1 MKIINLVRSTFFP
14 GLMILL
20 LANAKSQ
27 APEPIA
33 YYDFEGDV
41 GNVVI
46 DKSENGNDAEVTR
59 PGQTTL
65 GNNGGAPEGSSPST
79 SADFQDGLL
88 NVPGIGLGNIIS
100 GSGSYTF
107 TAWLKPSDL
116 NGEKFLFGQTSQGIH
131 NGIRNNG
138 FLHQA
143 HWGADTN
150 GATNL
155 NSYLAEDADGW
166 IHAAWT
172 YDGGSD
178 IGKIYLDGKIDW
190 EGNKSAPNGSGNLII
205 GGRNGGETGYVGL
218 VDEIAIWDEVLSTED
233 ISTLAQGGASPL
245 GIEGTD
251 DDDDGLPDWWED
263 KYDVDDPGA
272 DPDQD
277 GLTNAD
283 EFEVNTNP
291 QEADTDGDGF
301 NDGTEIDEGSDPTN
315 PNSVAGLPIPIAYYN
330 FESKSTTASDQ
341 SFNDNI
347 ATATDL
353 VDFVDEG
360 APTGPSPGSAAQL
373 DGGHFRVPSIDMN
386 SQIRDAGDGSYTM
399 SAWIKPSE
407 LGGERF
413 LFGQTSQG
421 IHHGIRNNG
430 FLHSAHWGADW
441 NSNTNLGDYDPPEN
455 QGGWFHA
462 AWVYDGSS
470 DTAKMYLDGVLDG
483 TNSQRAPNGGGH
495 LIIGAR
501 NNGEAQYLGLLDEV
515 AIWDKVISEGE
526 ILKLAQGGSPTASL
540 ADADK
545 DGFIDAWE
553 KKYAGNLTDLDGNN
567 EEADYDKDGL
577 TDAEE
582 YKLRISDPTKS
593 DSDDDGLDD
602 FTEIDDG
609 TDPSNADTDNDGLND
624 GAEITAKTDPTD
636 PDTDGDGYMDGI
648 EVVNGSDPNDDNS
661 TPPPLLA
668 YYDFEG
674 DQGNIVK
681 DKGNW
686 GNDAEVTRPEQ
697 TYLGIKGG
705 APEGSSPTTAAE
717 FNDGLINVPG
727 INLSKII
734 SGEGSYTFSAWLKP
748 TNLDGDKFL
757 FGQTNQGIHN
767 GIRNNGFLHQAHWG
781 ADTNGATNLN
791 DYLNNDLDG
800 WIHAAWTYDG
810 ESDTGKIYLDG
821 ELDWEGAKRAPNGN
835 GNLIIGGRNGGG
847 AGYVGLIDEVA
858 IWEDV
863 RSEEFIASLANG
875 ANPNSREGVDADED
889 GLPDWWEDRY
899 GVDDPDSDPDQDG
912 LTNIDEFEEGTDPEE
927 ADTDDD
933 GLNDGKEISLGTSP
947 FLKDTDGDGL
957 EDGKESEIGTNPTE
971 KDTDGDSYSDQAEIL
986 AKTDPLDENSFP
998 NPLMPILFYDFEG
1011 DDNNTVTD
1019 KSDSGNNAEV
1029 TRPNG
1034 TTLGVPGGAPSGS
1047 SPETGAEMNNGLLN
1061 VPGIN
1066 LSKIIN
1072 DNGSYTYTAWLKP
1085 TELGGD
1091 KFLWGQTVQG
1101 IHNGIRNGGFLHQAH
1116 WGADTNGATNL
1127 NDYLDNDLDGWI
1139 HAAWTYDGE
1148 TDTGQIYLDGT
1159 LDWEGNK
1166 RAPNGSGNLIIGGRN
1181 GGEAGYVGL
1190 IDDIAV
1196 WNDVL
1201 AAKIIAS
1208 LAEGASPIP
1217 QNNTDDDED
1226 GLPDFWET
1234 KHAVDDPEADP
1245 DQDGLTNAEEYD
1257 NKTDPNK
1264 ADSDEDGLDDGTE
1277 VAWKSS
1283 PLNKDTDSDGLSDSE
1298 EKAAGTDPTKDD
1310 TDEDGYSDLKE
1321 IESGS
1326 NPLNANSV
1334 PPAPP
1339 VDEPLFFYDFEG
1351 DEGDLVTDKAERG
1364 NDADVTRPGQTELG
1378 VPGGAPQGSSPG
1390 TAIEF
1395 NDGLLNVPGVE
1406 MAEIIS
1412 GEGSY
1417 TMSAWLKPTNL
1428 GGDKFLFGQ
1437 TSQGIHNGIRNGG
1450 FLHQA
1455 HWGADTNGATN
1466 LNGYLEADEDGWIHA
1481 AWTYDGETDTGKI
1494 YLDGSLDW
1502 EGSKRAPNGSG
1513 NLIIGGRNGG
1523 GNGYFGLADDIAMW
1537 DMTLEPEAIKELAL
1551 GSSPIGSK
1559 LPFQITSITY
1569 DLQSGEIELTWESK
1583 PGRNYL
1589 LLYNTSLE
1597 NWDADIDDSIES
1609 GGDSTTYRFEN
1620 PEGPEAKALFFKVIE
1635 N

>member
-1 MKIINLVRSTFFP
+1 MINQLRSTFFT

-20 LANAKSQ
+20 IVNAKSQ
-27 APEPIA
+27 TPTPIA
-33 YYDFEGDV
+33 YYDFEGDKENIV
-41 GNVVI
+41 T
-46 DKSENGNDAEVTR
+46 DKSDQGNDAEVTS

-65 GNNGGAPEGSSPST
+65 GINTGAPEGSSPAT
-79 SADFQDGLL
+79 SAFFQNGLL
-88 NVPGIGLGNIIS
+88 NVPGIGLGNIIN
-100 GSGSYTF
+100 GTGSYTF

-116 NGEKFLFGQTSQGIH
+116 SGNKFLFGQTSQGIH

-155 NSYLAEDADGW
+155 NSYLAEDEDGW

-178 IGKIYLDGKIDW
+178 IGKIYLDGTVDW

-205 GGRNGGETGYVGL
+205 GGSNGGGDGYHGL
-218 VDEIAIWDEVLSTED
+218 IDEIAIWDEVLSTED
-233 ISTLAQGGASPL
+233 IFTLAQGGASPL
-245 GIEGTD
+245 GLEGTD

-263 KYDVDDPGA
+263 KNDIDDPEA

-277 GLTNAD
+277 GLTNED
-283 EFEVNTNP
+283 EFQAGTDP
-291 QEADTDGDGF
+291 QESDTDGDGF
-301 NDGTEIDEGSDPTN
+301 NDGTEIANGSDPTN
-315 PNSVAGLPIPIAYYN
+315 PNSVAGLPIPIAYYD
-330 FESKSTTASDQ
+330 FEGKSVTTSDQ
-341 SFNDNI
+341 SFNDNL

-353 VDFVDEG
+353 VDFVDGG
-360 APTGPSPGSAAQL
+360 APTGASPGSAAQL

-399 SAWIKPSE
+399 TAWIKPSA
-407 LGGERF
+407 LDGERF

-441 NSNTNLGDYDPPEN
+441 NSNTNLGDYTPPEAQN
-455 QGGWFHA
+455 GWLHA

-483 TNSQRAPNGGGH
+483 TLSQRAPNGGGY
-495 LIIGAR
+495 LIFGAR
-501 NNGEAQYLGLLDEV
+501 NNGEAQYRGLVDEV
-515 AIWDKVISEGE
+515 AIWDKAISESE
-526 ILKLAQGGSPTASL
+526 ILKLAKGGSPVASL
-540 ADADK
+540 SDADK

-567 EEADYDKDGL
+567 EEADFDKDGL

-609 TDPSNADTDNDGLND
+609 TDPSNPDTDNDGLND

-681 DKGNW
+681 DKGSW
-686 GNDAEVTRPEQ
+686 GNDAEVTRPDQ
-697 TYLGIKGG
+697 TTLGIEGG
-705 APEGSSPTTAAE
+705 APGGSSPITAAQL
-717 FNDGLINVPG
+717 NDGLLNVPG
-727 INLSKII
+727 IDLTKII

-748 TNLDGDKFL
+748 TDLGGDKFL
-757 FGQTNQGIHN
+757 FGQTVQGIHN
-767 GIRNNGFLHQAHWG
+767 GIRNNGYLHQAHWG

-791 DYLNNDLDG
+791 DYLADDLDG

-810 ESDTGKIYLDG
+810 ETDTGQIYLDG
-821 ELDWEGAKRAPNGN
+821 VIDYEGAKNAPNGS

-847 AGYVGLIDEVA
+847 GGYVGLIDEIA

-863 RSEEFIASLANG
+863 QSEEFIASLAEG
-875 ANPNSREGVDADED
+875 ASPVSGKVADADED
-889 GLPDWWEDRY
+889 GLPDWWEDRHD
-899 GVDDPDSDPDQDG
+899 VDDPESDPDQDG
-912 LTNIDEFEEGTDPEE
+912 LANIDEFEEGTDPQE
-927 ADTDDD
+927 ADTDGD

-947 FLKDTDGDGL
+947 FLIDTDNDGL
-957 EDGKESEIGTNPTE
+957 EDGQENEIGTDPTE

-1019 KSDSGNNAEV
+1019 KSGSGNNAEV

-1047 SPETGAEMNNGLLN
+1047 SPETGAELNNGLLN

-1066 LSKIIN
+1066 LNNVIN
-1072 DNGSYTYTAWLKP
+1072 NNGSYTYTAWLKP

-1101 IHNGIRNGGFLHQAH
+1101 IHNGIRSGGFLHQAH

-1148 TDTGQIYLDGT
+1148 TDTGQIYLDGA

-1181 GGEAGYVGL
+1181 GGESGYVGL

-1201 AAKIIAS
+1201 AEKIIAN

-1234 KHAVDDPEADP
+1234 RNGVDDPEADP
-1245 DQDGLTNAEEYD
+1245 DQDGLTNADEYD
-1257 NKTDPNK
+1257 NKTNPNK
-1264 ADSDEDGLDDGTE
+1264 ADTDEDGLDDGTE
-1277 VAWKSS
+1277 VAGKSS
-1283 PLNKDTDSDGLSDSE
+1283 PLSKDTDNDGLSDSE
-1298 EKAAGTDPTKDD
+1298 EKDSGTDPTKDD

-1321 IESGS
+1321 IEAGS

-1334 PPAPP
+1334 PQAPP

-1351 DEGDLVTDKAERG
+1351 DEGDLVTDKGQRG
-1364 NDADVTRPGQTELG
+1364 NNADVTRAAQTELG
-1378 VPGGAPQGSSPG
+1378 VIGGAPQGSSPG

-1395 NDGLLNVPGVE
+1395 SDGLLNVPGVD

-1412 GEGSY
+1412 GNGSY
-1417 TMSAWLKPTNL
+1417 TMSAWLKPSNL
-1428 GGDKFLFGQ
+1428 NANKFLFGQ
-1437 TSQGIHNGIRNGG
+1437 TNQGIHNGIRNGG

-1502 EGSKRAPNGSG
+1502 EGNKRAPNGSG
-1513 NLIIGGRNGG
+1513 NLIIGGRSGG
-1523 GNGYFGLADDIAMW
+1523 GDGYYGLADDIAMW
-1537 DMTLEPEAIKELAL
+1537 DMVLEPEAIKELAL
-1551 GSSPIGSK
+1551 GGSPIGAN

-1569 DLQSGEIELTWESK
+1569 DLQSGEIELTWDSK

-1609 GGDSTTYRFEN
+1609 GGESTTYRFEN

>member
-1 MKIINLVRSTFFP
+1 MINQLRSNFFT

-20 LANAKSQ
+20 IVNAKSQ
-27 APEPIA
+27 TPTPIA
-33 YYDFEGDV
+33 YYDFEGDKENIV
-41 GNVVI
+41 T
-46 DKSENGNDAEVTR
+46 DKSDQGNDAEVTS

-65 GNNGGAPEGSSPST
+65 GINAGAPEGSSPAT
-79 SADFQDGLL
+79 AAFFQNGLL
-88 NVPGIGLGNIIS
+88 NVPGIGLGNIIN
-100 GSGSYTF
+100 GTGSYTF

-116 NGEKFLFGQTSQGIH
+116 SGNKFLFGQTSQGIH

-155 NSYLAEDADGW
+155 NSYLAEDEDGW

-178 IGKIYLDGKIDW
+178 IGKIYLDGTVDW

-205 GGRNGGETGYVGL
+205 GGSNGGGDGYHGL
-218 VDEIAIWDEVLSTED
+218 IDEIAIWDEVLSTED
-233 ISTLAQGGASPL
+233 IFTLAQGGASPL
-245 GIEGTD
+245 GLEGTD

-263 KYDVDDPGA
+263 KNDIDDPEA

-277 GLTNAD
+277 GLTNED
-283 EFEVNTNP
+283 EFQAGTDP
-291 QEADTDGDGF
+291 QESDTDGDGF
-301 NDGTEIDEGSDPTN
+301 NDGTEIANGSDPTN
-315 PNSVAGLPIPIAYYN
+315 PNSVAGLPIPIAYYD
-330 FESKSTTASDQ
+330 FEGKSVTTSDQ
-341 SFNDNI
+341 SFNDNL

-353 VDFVDEG
+353 VDFVDGG
-360 APTGPSPGSAAQL
+360 APTGASPGSAAQL

-399 SAWIKPSE
+399 TAWIKPSA
-407 LGGERF
+407 LDGERF

-441 NSNTNLGDYDPPEN
+441 NSNTNLGDYTPPEN
-455 QGGWFHA
+455 QNGWLHA

-483 TNSQRAPNGGGH
+483 TLSQRAPNGGGY
-495 LIIGAR
+495 LIFGAR
-501 NNGEAQYLGLLDEV
+501 NNGEAQYRGLVDEV
-515 AIWDKVISEGE
+515 AIWDKAISESE
-526 ILKLAQGGSPTASL
+526 ILKLAKGGSPVASL
-540 ADADK
+540 SDADK

-567 EEADYDKDGL
+567 EEADFDKDGL

-609 TDPSNADTDNDGLND
+609 TNPSNPDTDNDGLND

-681 DKGNW
+681 DKGSW
-686 GNDAEVTRPEQ
+686 GNDAEVTRPDQ
-697 TYLGIKGG
+697 TTLGIEGG
-705 APEGSSPTTAAE
+705 APGGSSPITAAQL
-717 FNDGLINVPG
+717 NDGLLNVPG
-727 INLSKII
+727 IDLTKII

-748 TNLDGDKFL
+748 TDLGGDKFL
-757 FGQTNQGIHN
+757 FGQTIQGIHN
-767 GIRNNGFLHQAHWG
+767 GIRNN
-781 ADTNGATNLN
+781 
-791 DYLNNDLDG
+791 
-800 WIHAAWTYDG
+800 
-810 ESDTGKIYLDG
+810 
-821 ELDWEGAKRAPNGN
+821 
-835 GNLIIGGRNGGG
+835 
-847 AGYVGLIDEVA
+847 
-858 IWEDV
+858 
-863 RSEEFIASLANG
+863 
-875 ANPNSREGVDADED
+875 
-889 GLPDWWEDRY
+889 
-899 GVDDPDSDPDQDG
+899 
-912 LTNIDEFEEGTDPEE
+912 
-927 ADTDDD
+927 
-933 GLNDGKEISLGTSP
+933 
-947 FLKDTDGDGL
+947 
-957 EDGKESEIGTNPTE
+957 
-971 KDTDGDSYSDQAEIL
+971 
-986 AKTDPLDENSFP
+986 
-998 NPLMPILFYDFEG
+998 
-1011 DDNNTVTD
+1011 
-1019 KSDSGNNAEV
+1019 
-1029 TRPNG
+1029 
-1034 TTLGVPGGAPSGS
+1034 
-1047 SPETGAEMNNGLLN
+1047 
-1061 VPGIN
+1061 
-1066 LSKIIN
+1066 
-1072 DNGSYTYTAWLKP
+1072 
-1085 TELGGD
+1085 
-1091 KFLWGQTVQG
+1091 
-1101 IHNGIRNGGFLHQAH
+1101 GFLHQAH

-1148 TDTGQIYLDGT
+1148 TDTGQIYLDGA

-1181 GGEAGYVGL
+1181 GGESGYVGL

-1201 AAKIIAS
+1201 AEKNIAN

-1234 KHAVDDPEADP
+1234 RNGVDDPEADP
-1245 DQDGLTNAEEYD
+1245 DQDGLTNADEYD
-1257 NKTDPNK
+1257 NKTNPNK
-1264 ADSDEDGLDDGTE
+1264 ADTDEDGLDDGTE
-1277 VAWKSS
+1277 VAGKSS
-1283 PLNKDTDSDGLSDSE
+1283 PLSKDTDNDGLSDSE
-1298 EKAAGTDPTKDD
+1298 EKDSGTDPTKDD

-1321 IESGS
+1321 IEAGS

-1334 PPAPP
+1334 PQAPP

-1351 DEGDLVTDKAERG
+1351 DEGDLVTDKADRG
-1364 NDADVTRPGQTELG
+1364 NDADVTRPGQTTLG

-1395 NDGLLNVPGVE
+1395 DDGLLNVPGVE
-1406 MAEIIS
+1406 IAEIIS

-1417 TMSAWLKPTNL
+1417 TFSAWLKPTDL

-1437 TSQGIHNGIRNGG
+1437 TSQGIHNGIRSGG

-1494 YLDGSLDW
+1494 YLDGDLDW

-1523 GNGYFGLADDIAMW
+1523 GSGYIGLADDIAMW
-1537 DMTLEPEAIKELAL
+1537 DMVLESEAITELAQ

-1559 LPFQITSITY
+1559 LPFQITAIIY
-1569 DLQSGEIELTWESK
+1569 DIESGEIEVTWDSK
-1583 PGRNYL
+1583 PGRNYM

-1597 NWDADIDDSIES
+1597 NWDADIDDSIDS
-1609 GGDSTTYRFEN
+1609 GGESTTYRFEN
-1620 PEGPEAKALFFKVIE
+1620 PEGVEARSLFFKVIQ

>member
-1 MKIINLVRSTFFP
+1 MRLALFT
-14 GLMILL
+14 GLMVLL
-20 LANAKSQ
+20 IIDAKSQ
-27 APEPIA
+27 TPVPIA
-33 YYDFEGDV
+33 YYDFE
-41 GNVVI
+41 
-46 DKSENGNDAEVTR
+46 
-59 PGQTTL
+59 
-65 GNNGGAPEGSSPST
+65 
-79 SADFQDGLL
+79 
-88 NVPGIGLGNIIS
+88 
-100 GSGSYTF
+100 
-107 TAWLKPSDL
+107 
-116 NGEKFLFGQTSQGIH
+116 
-131 NGIRNNG
+131 
-138 FLHQA
+138 
-143 HWGADTN
+143 
-150 GATNL
+150 
-155 NSYLAEDADGW
+155 
-166 IHAAWT
+166 
-172 YDGGSD
+172 
-178 IGKIYLDGKIDW
+178 
-190 EGNKSAPNGSGNLII
+190 
-205 GGRNGGETGYVGL
+205 
-218 VDEIAIWDEVLSTED
+218 
-233 ISTLAQGGASPL
+233 
-245 GIEGTD
+245 
-251 DDDDGLPDWWED
+251 
-263 KYDVDDPGA
+263 
-272 DPDQD
+272 
-277 GLTNAD
+277 
-283 EFEVNTNP
+283 
-291 QEADTDGDGF
+291 
-301 NDGTEIDEGSDPTN
+301 
-315 PNSVAGLPIPIAYYN
+315 
-330 FESKSTTASDQ
+330 SKSTIASDQ

-360 APTGPSPGSAAQL
+360 APTGPSPGAAAQL
-373 DGGHFRVPSIDMN
+373 VGGHFRVPSIDLN
-386 SQIRDAGDGSYTM
+386 SQIRDSGDGSYTM
-399 SAWIKPSE
+399 TAWIKPSA
-407 LGGERF
+407 LDGERF

-421 IHHGIRNNG
+421 IHHGIRNGG

-441 NSNTNLGDYDPPEN
+441 NSDTNLGDYTPPEN
-455 QGGWFHA
+455 QDGWLHA

-582 YKLRISDPTKS
+582 YKLRISDPTKL

-686 GNDAEVTRPEQ
+686 GNDAEVTRPDQ
-697 TYLGIKGG
+697 TTLGIEGG
-705 APEGSSPTTAAE
+705 APGGSSPSTAAE

-748 TNLDGDKFL
+748 TNLGGDKFL

-791 DYLNNDLDG
+791 DYLDNDLDG

-810 ESDTGKIYLDG
+810 ETDTGKIYLDG

-863 RSEEFIASLANG
+863 QSEEF
-875 ANPNSREGVDADED
+875 
-889 GLPDWWEDRY
+889 
-899 GVDDPDSDPDQDG
+899 
-912 LTNIDEFEEGTDPEE
+912 
-927 ADTDDD
+927 
-933 GLNDGKEISLGTSP
+933 
-947 FLKDTDGDGL
+947 
-957 EDGKESEIGTNPTE
+957 
-971 KDTDGDSYSDQAEIL
+971 
-986 AKTDPLDENSFP
+986 
-998 NPLMPILFYDFEG
+998 
-1011 DDNNTVTD
+1011 
-1019 KSDSGNNAEV
+1019 
-1029 TRPNG
+1029 
-1034 TTLGVPGGAPSGS
+1034 
-1047 SPETGAEMNNGLLN
+1047 
-1061 VPGIN
+1061 
-1066 LSKIIN
+1066 
-1072 DNGSYTYTAWLKP
+1072 
-1085 TELGGD
+1085 
-1091 KFLWGQTVQG
+1091 
-1101 IHNGIRNGGFLHQAH
+1101 
-1116 WGADTNGATNL
+1116 
-1127 NDYLDNDLDGWI
+1127 
-1139 HAAWTYDGE
+1139 
-1148 TDTGQIYLDGT
+1148 
-1159 LDWEGNK
+1159 
-1166 RAPNGSGNLIIGGRN
+1166 
-1181 GGEAGYVGL
+1181 
-1190 IDDIAV
+1190 
-1196 WNDVL
+1196 
-1201 AAKIIAS
+1201 IAS
-1208 LAEGASPIP
+1208 LAEGASPFP
-1217 QNNTDDDED
+1217 ENNTDDDND

-1234 KHAVDDPEADP
+1234 KNGVDDPKADP

-1283 PLNKDTDSDGLSDSE
+1283 PLSKDTDNDGLSDSE

-1351 DEGDLVTDKAERG
+1351 DEGDLVTDKGQRG
-1364 NDADVTRPGQTELG
+1364 NNADVTRAAQTELG
-1378 VPGGAPQGSSPG
+1378 VIGGAPQGSSPG

-1395 NDGLLNVPGVE
+1395 SDGLLNVPGVD

-1412 GEGSY
+1412 GNGSY
-1417 TMSAWLKPTNL
+1417 TFSAWLKPTNL
-1428 GGDKFLFGQ
+1428 GGNKFLFGQ
-1437 TSQGIHNGIRNGG
+1437 TNQGIHNGIRNGG

-1502 EGSKRAPNGSG
+1502 EGNKRSPNGSG
-1513 NLIIGGRNGG
+1513 NLIIGGRSGG
-1523 GNGYFGLADDIAMW
+1523 GDGYYGLADDIAMW
-1537 DMTLEPEAIKELAL
+1537 DMVLEPEAIEELAL
-1551 GSSPIGSK
+1551 GGSPIGAN

-1569 DLQSGEIELTWESK
+1569 DLQSGEIELTWDSK

-1609 GGDSTTYRFEN
+1609 GGESTTYRFEN